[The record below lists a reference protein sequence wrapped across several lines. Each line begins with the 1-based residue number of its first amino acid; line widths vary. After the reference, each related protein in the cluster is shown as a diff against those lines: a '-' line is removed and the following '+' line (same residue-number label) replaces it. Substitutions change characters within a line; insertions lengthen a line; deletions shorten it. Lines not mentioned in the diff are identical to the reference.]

1 MEDYFDLQSNWQNL
15 SSPSYVPPTGVN
27 PAVVFINPN
36 LDTNCEN
43 AAKDILGL
51 IENSG
56 FSCERPI
63 DSVDLQEKIANIIKR
78 NVSGNVNFSIVK

>member
-15 SSPSYVPPTGVN
+15 SSPNYVPPTGVN

-43 AAKDILGL
+43 AARDIVALIDEMGL
-51 IENSG
+51 TSYKEVNPV
-56 FSCERPI
+56 E
-63 DSVDLQEKIANIIKR
+63 LEEKIASLIKR
-78 NVSGNVNFSIVK
+78 NVSGNVNFNLVK